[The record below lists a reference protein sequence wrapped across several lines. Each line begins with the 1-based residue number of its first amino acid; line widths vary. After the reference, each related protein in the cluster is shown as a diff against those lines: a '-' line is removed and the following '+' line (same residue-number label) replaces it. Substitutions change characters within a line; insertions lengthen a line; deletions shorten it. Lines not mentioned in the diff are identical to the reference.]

1 MPNDPIK
8 SEILNIMSGKSQF
21 VPQQKVSKT
30 QALNEDIFNL
40 IASKKQVIS
49 KSNVPKVDS
58 NLLGDLNNILKPKT
72 QNKNLF
78 GGDFTENVNKILE
91 ESKNIP
97 EVVEFI
103 PQPVNESLLG
113 RLNNIFKVQEKK
125 KEEDTIIPLNEE
137 QGTYLKIEK
146 PLTIKD
152 GKLSVDAKIITEN
165 LEKKTEEIHQT
176 VSKLS
181 SAVGGGGAVGIV
193 YDDGVNQ
200 ENLLKSVN
208 NLIFKGPGVEL
219 TRKGKDIE
227 VYISSSIDTSLDFPR
242 ESTML
247 SILGLLSSLST
258 QVDDINTN
266 VFPNSM
272 SSIGGGEWNI
282 I

>member
-8 SEILNIMSGKSQF
+8 NEILNIMSGKRKF

-30 QALNEDIFNL
+30 HALNEDILNL
-40 IASKKQVIS
+40 IASKKQTVS
-49 KSNVPKVDS
+49 KDNVPRVDS

-97 EVVEFI
+97 EVVEFVA
-103 PQPVNESLLG
+103 QPVNESLLG
-113 RLNNIFKVQEKK
+113 RLDNIFKVQEKK
-125 KEEDTIIPLNEE
+125 KEEETIIPLNEE

-193 YDDGVNQ
+193 YDDGVNK

-219 TRKGKDIE
+219 TRKGKDVE
-227 VYISSSIDTSLDFPR
+227 VYIASSIDVTTDFPR

-247 SILGLLSSLST
+247 ELYTIIQEMNQDIQQLSSSSITSILGGSWG
-258 QVDDINTN
+258 
-266 VFPNSM
+266 P
-272 SSIGGGEWNI
+272 E
-282 I
+282 